1 MSCLL
6 ALSKCAMGQ
15 DIIYVHGSDM
25 CQAFDANN
33 LDSVTISTD
42 TLFFGTEANLRSTE
56 IDSVTFERPSCRF
69 IRTGWWGD
77 VGNGRSTYNHQLD
90 NEERPLMEMTA
101 SDGVCQS
108 ACYFLL
114 APDTTQARVTHR
126 VGSRWRYVRNT
137 LTGRRKLQFSVQN
150 EQILSYFTTPDYS
163 GSGSYTRL
171 DLGSMLVGKQAN
183 DVKRMVSY
191 WHHPSNSA
199 LTPSHPVIGSCQ
211 INDRSKMS
219 TYQTMTFQ
227 DSLKCEIMFWV
238 TDDEVTCDTM
248 RLYFHSSED
257 ARVQFEQMDTQSDEF
272 TRFELWENQIII
284 TEYFQATIDE
294 VKRWLTRLDFEMAQ
308 PIIIRKE

>member
-1 MSCLL
+1 
-6 ALSKCAMGQ
+6 MGQ

-42 TLFFGTEANLRSTE
+42 TLFFGTETSLCPFD
-56 IDSVTFERPSCRF
+56 IDSVTFARPSGLF

-77 VGNGRSTYNHQLD
+77 VHNGYSTYNHQLD

-101 SDGVCQS
+101 SDGICQF
-108 ACYFLL
+108 ACYYLL
-114 APDTTQARVTHR
+114 PTDTTHASVTHR

-137 LTGRRKLQFSVQN
+137 LTGRRKLQFSVQS
-150 EQILSYFTTPDYS
+150 EQILSYFIMPDKESDGAYDC
-163 GSGSYTRL
+163 L
-171 DLGSMLVGKQAN
+171 DLGSLLAGKPTN

-191 WHHPSNSA
+191 WHHSSNAA

-211 INDRSKMS
+211 VNDRSKIS

-227 DSLKCEIMFWV
+227 ESIRCEILFWV
-238 TDDEVTCDTM
+238 CDDEVTCDTM
-248 RLYFHSSED
+248 HLYFHSSEE
-257 ARVQFEQMDTQSDEF
+257 AQAQFEQMDTQSDEF
-272 TRFELWENQIII
+272 TQFELWENQIII